1 MNLSATKRTRI
12 SKGKWQFKGKPGFFV
27 SYRTCNLPEVLFTN
41 LTVLEKEFLEIVQRN
56 QGIIHKVCNMYC
68 DDVDDRADLFQEIV
82 AQLWKSFPTFRK
94 ESKFSTWMYRVAL
107 NTAITTFKKNKR
119 RPDQNRLTY
128 ENFELKDEGYDTET
142 EENIKTLHR
151 AVAQLTGVEKSI
163 VLLFLE
169 NKKYEEI
176 AEITGITQNYV
187 RVKMN
192 RIKKKLKKFMG
203 EIEE

>member
-1 MNLSATKRTRI
+1 M
-12 SKGKWQFKGKPGFFV
+12 
-27 SYRTCNLPEVLFTN
+27 
-41 LTVLEKEFLEIVQRN
+41 EKEFLLTIKKN
-56 QGIIHKVCNMYC
+56 QGIIYKVCNIYC
-68 DDVDDRADLFQEIV
+68 DDQEDRNDLFQEIV
-82 AQLWKSFPTFRK
+82 AQLWKSFPSFRE

-107 NTAITTFKKNKR
+107 NTAITSFKKTKR

-128 ENFELKDEGYDTET
+128 ENFQVKDENYNIET
-142 EENIKTLHR
+142 EEEIKNLHR

-163 VLLFLE
+163 ILLFLE

-192 RIKKKLKKFMG
+192 RIKKKLKKFMETEG
-203 EIEE
+203 

>member
-1 MNLSATKRTRI
+1 
-12 SKGKWQFKGKPGFFV
+12 
-27 SYRTCNLPEVLFTN
+27 
-41 LTVLEKEFLEIVQRN
+41 
-56 QGIIHKVCNMYC
+56 VCNINC
-68 DDVDDRADLFQEIV
+68 DEQEDRNDLFQEIV
-82 AQLWKSFPTFRK
+82 AQLWKSFPTFRE
-94 ESKFSTWMYRVAL
+94 ESKFTTWMYRVAL
-107 NTAITTFKKNKR
+107 NTAITSFKKTKR

-128 ENFELKDEGYDTET
+128 ENFQVKDENYDNET
-142 EENIKTLHR
+142 EEEIKTLHR

-192 RIKKKLKKFMG
+192 RIKKKLKKFM
-203 EIEE
+203 ETEE

>member
-1 MNLSATKRTRI
+1 M
-12 SKGKWQFKGKPGFFV
+12 
-27 SYRTCNLPEVLFTN
+27 
-41 LTVLEKEFLEIVQRN
+41 EKEFLQIIKKN
-56 QGIIHKVCNMYC
+56 QGIIHKVCNIYC
-68 DDVDDRADLFQEIV
+68 DDQDDRDDLFQEIV
-82 AQLWKSFPTFRK
+82 AQLWKSFPTFRE
-94 ESKFSTWMYRVAL
+94 ESKFTTWMYRVAL
-107 NTAITTFKKNKR
+107 NTAITSFKKTKR

-128 ENFELKDEGYDTET
+128 ENFQVKDENYDTET
-142 EENIKTLHR
+142 EEEIKNLHR

-192 RIKKKLKKFMG
+192 RIKKKLKKFM
-203 EIEE
+203 ETEE

>member
-1 MNLSATKRTRI
+1 
-12 SKGKWQFKGKPGFFV
+12 
-27 SYRTCNLPEVLFTN
+27 
-41 LTVLEKEFLEIVQRN
+41 
-56 QGIIHKVCNMYC
+56 VCNIYC
-68 DDVDDRADLFQEIV
+68 DDQEDRNDLFQEIV
-82 AQLWKSFPTFRK
+82 AQLWKSFPSFRE

-107 NTAITTFKKNKR
+107 NTAITTFKKTKR

-128 ENFELKDEGYDTET
+128 ENFQLKDENYDTQT
-142 EENIKTLHR
+142 EEEIKNLHR

-192 RIKKKLKKFMG
+192 RIKKKLKKFM
-203 EIEE
+203 ETED

>member
-1 MNLSATKRTRI
+1 M
-12 SKGKWQFKGKPGFFV
+12 
-27 SYRTCNLPEVLFTN
+27 
-41 LTVLEKEFLEIVQRN
+41 EKEFLQIIKKN
-56 QGIIHKVCNMYC
+56 QGIVHKVCNMYC
-68 DDVDDRADLFQEIV
+68 DDQEDRNDLFQEIV
-82 AQLWKSFPTFRK
+82 AQLWKSFPSFRE

-107 NTAITTFKKNKR
+107 NTAITSFKKTKR

-128 ENFELKDEGYDTET
+128 ENFQVKDENYDIET
-142 EENIKTLHR
+142 EEEIKNLHR

-169 NKKYEEI
+169 NKKYEDI

-192 RIKKKLKKFMG
+192 RIKKKLKKFM
-203 EIEE
+203 ETEE